1 LSQLFIPQPGRV
13 WFGRRR
19 VFAVTSTILEKILET
34 GTLKLTV
41 ACSPCP
47 NDTFMFHDL
56 AVGNLTLPGR
66 RIEVQLH
73 DIETLNRMALTGA
86 FDITKVSFHTCLL
99 VQQRYRLLD
108 VGAALGFGC
117 GPVLVAK
124 EPTGPDRIAGAKVA
138 VPGKLTTAHLLLEL
152 WEPQIKDKI
161 FVAYDRIMD
170 TIASGQA
177 DAGVIIHEGRFVY
190 EQAGFHLVA
199 DLGRWWQDQTQLP
212 IPLGGIVARKALGS
226 ETIEQ
231 FEALLKQAISNSIAN
246 PGPTRQYVLEHAR
259 EMDRDVLD
267 EHIKAFVNDYSL
279 DLGDEGRAAI
289 AEMERRARQAGIIK

>member
-1 LSQLFIPQPGRV
+1 
-13 WFGRRR
+13 
-19 VFAVTSTILEKILET
+19 
-34 GTLKLTV
+34 
-41 ACSPCP
+41 
-47 NDTFMFHDL
+47 MFHDL

-86 FDITKVSFHTCLL
+86 FDVTKVSFHTYLL
-99 VQQRYRLLD
+99 VRQRYQLLN

-124 EPTGPDRIAGAKVA
+124 KPIGPDRIAGARIA

-152 WEPQIKDKI
+152 WEPQITDKL
-161 FVAYDRIMD
+161 FVGYDRIMD
-170 TIASGQA
+170 VVADGQA

-190 EQAGFHLVA
+190 EQAGFHLIA
-199 DLGRWWQDQTQLP
+199 DLGKWWQDQTRLP
-212 IPLGGIVARKALGS
+212 IPLGGIVARKALGP

-231 FEALLKQAISNSIAN
+231 FESLLKQAISNSMAN
-246 PGPTRQYVLEHAR
+246 PGPTRDYVLKHAR

-267 EHIKAFVNDYSL
+267 EHIQTFVNDYSL
-279 DLGDEGRAAI
+279 DLGDEGRAAV
-289 AEMERRARQAGIIK
+289 AEMQRRARQAGVIK